1 MSSNASNKNTFL
13 QPPNLGG
20 YFSSTIFPKKIGIY
34 AVVGILGRGTF
45 GTVYLVK
52 NNAGVEFV
60 LKVSN
65 SQYRKNLVLEFTLGG
80 SILNPSIVRPL
91 ELFEE
96 GEFTCLL
103 FEYVP
108 GTTLTEYF
116 EVNKPSFQDKMML
129 VLQLILAIA
138 HLHQVCK
145 LVHFDLKPDNIL
157 VAVDKNGFPVVK
169 IIDFGLACLMK
180 DLAPGAKGTFVYM
193 APEVAQGDVFDE
205 KADIWSLG
213 KIIAWI
219 FTGKNVYPS
228 GEHPYMFHLY
238 HVANIFTPPIPN
250 EMRTDPTLEPAL
262 LLCEACLRINP
273 NARASAMD
281 LLNICYSQLK

>member
-1 MSSNASNKNTFL
+1 MSGASKKGVFL
-13 QPPNLGG
+13 PKPNLGG
-20 YFSSTIFPKKIGIY
+20 YFSKIFPRRIGIY
-34 AVVGILGRGTF
+34 TVVRILGRGAF

-52 NNAGVEFV
+52 NDSGVEFV

-65 SQYRKNLVLEFTLGG
+65 SQYKKNLVLEFTLGR
-80 SILNPSIVRPL
+80 SILHPSIVHPL

-108 GTTLTEYF
+108 GTTIAEYL
-116 EVNKPSFQDKMML
+116 ETNKLSFQVKMML
-129 VLQLILAIA
+129 VWQLILAIA

-145 LVHFDLKPDNIL
+145 LVHLDLKPDNIL
-157 VAVDKNGFPVVK
+157 IVVDKNGFPVVK

-180 DLAPGAKGTFVYM
+180 DLALGAKGTLMFM
-193 APEVAQGDVFDE
+193 APEVAQGCEFDE

-219 FTGKNVYPS
+219 FTGKNIFLSGDYPVVVQ
-228 GEHPYMFHLY
+228 LI

-250 EMRTDPTLEPAL
+250 EMRTDPKLVLAL
-262 LLCEACLRINP
+262 LLCEACLQIDP

-281 LLNICYSQLK
+281 LLKICYSQFK

>member
-1 MSSNASNKNTFL
+1 MTNASGKKTL
-13 QPPNLGG
+13 PLPNLGG
-20 YFSSTIFPKKIGIY
+20 YFSTNFPRRIRIY
-34 AVVGILGRGTF
+34 TVVRILGRGAF

-52 NNAGVEFV
+52 NDAGVKFV

-65 SQYRKNLVLEFTLGG
+65 SQYRKNLVLEFILGR
-80 SILNPSIVRPL
+80 SILHPSIVRPL

-108 GTTLTEYF
+108 GMTLTEYL
-116 EVNKPSFQDKMML
+116 EKNILSFQVKMML
-129 VLQLILAIA
+129 VWQLILAIA

-145 LVHFDLKPDNIL
+145 LVHLDLKPDNIL
-157 VAVDKNGFPVVK
+157 VTVDKNGFPVVK

-180 DLAPGAKGTFVYM
+180 DLAPGAKGTFMFM
-193 APEVAQGDVFDE
+193 APEVAQGYEFDE
-205 KADIWSLG
+205 KSDIWSLG

-228 GEHPYMFHLY
+228 GENPFMFHLY
-238 HVANIFTPPIPN
+238 HVANIFTSPIPTD
-250 EMRTDPTLEPAL
+250 MRTDPKLASAL
-262 LLCEACLRINP
+262 QLCEACLQIDP
-273 NARASAMD
+273 NARASAID
-281 LLNICYSQLK
+281 LLKICDSQLK

>member
-1 MSSNASNKNTFL
+1 MLSNASKKKTFL
-13 QPPNLGG
+13 PTPNLGG
-20 YFSSTIFPKKIGIY
+20 YFSTNFPQRIGIY
-34 AVVGILGRGTF
+34 TVVIILGRGAF

-52 NNAGVEFV
+52 NDAGVEFV

-65 SQYRKNLVLEFTLGG
+65 SQYRKNLVLEFTLGR
-80 SILNPSIVRPL
+80 SILHPSIVHPL

-103 FEYVP
+103 FEYIP
-108 GTTLTEYF
+108 GLTLTEYLTKNNPSQ
-116 EVNKPSFQDKMML
+116 EVKMML
-129 VLQLILAIA
+129 VWQLILAIA

-145 LVHFDLKPDNIL
+145 LVHLDLKPDNIL

-180 DLAPGAKGTFVYM
+180 DLAPGAKGTFMFM
-193 APEVAQGDVFDE
+193 APEVAQGYEFDE

-228 GEHPYMFHLY
+228 GENPFMFHLY
-238 HVANIFTPPIPN
+238 HVSNIFSPPIPN
-250 EMRTDPTLEPAL
+250 EMRTDPKLAPAL
-262 LLCEACLRINP
+262 LLCEECLRIVP

-281 LLNICYSQLK
+281 LLKICYSQFK

>member
-1 MSSNASNKNTFL
+1 MTNDASGKYTPPLLNLGNYFPKSF
-13 QPPNLGG
+13 PPNFGG
-20 YFSSTIFPKKIGIY
+20 YTVSER
-34 AVVGILGRGTF
+34 LGRGAF

-52 NNAGVEFV
+52 NDSGVEFV

-65 SQYRKNLVLEFTLGG
+65 SQYKKNLVSEITFGL
-80 SILNPSIVRPL
+80 SIFHPSIVRPL

-108 GTTLTEYF
+108 GTTLTEYLTKNNPSQ
-116 EVNKPSFQDKMML
+116 EVKKVL
-129 VLQLILAIA
+129 VWQLILAIA

-145 LVHFDLKPDNIL
+145 LVHLDLKPENIL
-157 VAVDKNGFPVVK
+157 VSVDKKGFPVVK
-169 IIDFGLACLMK
+169 IIDFGAACLMK
-180 DLAPGAKGTFVYM
+180 DLAPGARGTFKFM
-193 APEVAQGDVFDE
+193 APEVALGCDFDE

-219 FTGKNVYPS
+219 FTGKNVYPY
-228 GEHPYMFHLY
+228 GENPFAFHLY
-238 HVANIFTPPIPN
+238 HVANIFAPPIPN
-250 EMRTDPTLEPAL
+250 EMKTDPILMSAL
-262 LLCEACLRINP
+262 QLCEACLQIDP

-281 LLNICYSQLK
+281 LLKICYSQLN

>member
-1 MSSNASNKNTFL
+1 MTNASKGITIL
-13 QPPNLGG
+13 PEPNLGG
-20 YFSSTIFPKKIGIY
+20 YFSTNFPVRIGIY
-34 AVVGILGRGTF
+34 TVVRILGRGGF

-52 NNAGVEFV
+52 NDAGVEFV

-65 SQYRKNLVLEFTLGG
+65 SQYRKNLVSEFTLGR
-80 SILNPSIVRPL
+80 SIFHPSIVRPL

-108 GTTLTEYF
+108 GTTLTEYL
-116 EVNKPSFQDKMML
+116 ERNKPSFQVKMML
-129 VLQLILAIA
+129 VWQLILAIA

-145 LVHFDLKPDNIL
+145 LVHLDLKPDNIL

-180 DLAPGAKGTFVYM
+180 DLAPGAKGTFKFM
-193 APEVAQGDVFDE
+193 APEVAQGYEFDE

-228 GEHPYMFHLY
+228 GENSCVFHLY

-250 EMRTDPTLEPAL
+250 EMRTDPTLASAL
-262 LLCEACLRINP
+262 QLCEACLQIDP

-281 LLNICYSQLK
+281 LLKICYSQLK